1 MRSFLLCDGD
11 AGFMPLT
18 MLLYAGSQMVVR
30 AGREGHERKYEY
42 NGKQIVLAAIGTNGF
57 LVTAYPNG

>member
-1 MRSFLLCDGD
+1 MVML
-11 AGFMPLT
+11 GFMPLT

-57 LVTAYPNG
+57 LVTAYPNE